1 MDNRTARKR
10 RIEETNSRTI
20 SNQRAN
26 ELAKYNAPFE
36 AARKSI
42 VKGTDGAFI
51 QRYQEQKA
59 KLLALFGATGE
70 DWDNWRWQFK
80 NRVEDADVLAG
91 ILGLDSRTVSE
102 IKTVGDQYRWAIT
115 PYYLALID
123 PMDARDPI
131 RLMSVPSPE
140 ELDSAGEPDPMDE
153 EHTNPAGAITRRY
166 PDRLIINVTNACA
179 MFCRHCQRR
188 RRIGERDMDSRA
200 GLIDESIDYIA
211 AHPEIRDVLITGGDA
226 LALSDTM
233 LESIISRLRAIPHV
247 EIIRLGTRM
256 VVTLPQRVTPEFVAM
271 LKKYHPVYINVQF
284 NHPQEMTPEAKK
296 ACGMLADAGVP
307 LGNQMVLLDG
317 VNNDKYVVRVLNHE
331 LLKARVRPYY
341 IFHAKQVIGTRH
353 FQTSVDDGIDIME
366 HLRGHT
372 SGMAIPTYIINAP
385 GGRGKTPILP
395 QYILEKDEK
404 TITLRTWEGEILKYP
419 NKH

>member
-1 MDNRTARKR
+1 MDNRTAGKR
-10 RIEETNSRTI
+10 RAEETDSRTI
-20 SNQRAN
+20 SNQRAI
-26 ELAKYNAPFE
+26 ELGKYNAPFE
-36 AARKSI
+36 AARARI
-42 VKGTDGAFI
+42 IKGTDKAFTE
-51 QRYQEQKA
+51 RYQEQKA
-59 KLLALFGATGE
+59 RLLALFHATGE
-70 DWDNWRWQFK
+70 DWDDWRWQFR
-80 NRVEDADVLAG
+80 NRIDDADVLAE
-91 ILGLDSRTVSE
+91 ILELDNRTISD
-102 IKTVGDQYRWAIT
+102 IKRVGDRYRWAIT

-123 PMDARDPI
+123 PKDKHDPV
-131 RLMSVPSPE
+131 RLMSVPSLE
-140 ELDSAGEPDPMDE
+140 ELDMEGDPDPMDE
-153 EHTNPAGAITRRY
+153 EHTNPAGVITRRY
-166 PDRLIINVTNACA
+166 PDRLILNVTNACA

-188 RRIGERDMDSRA
+188 RRIGERDVDSRA
-200 GLIDESIDYIA
+200 DLIDESIGYIA

-226 LALSDTM
+226 LALSDAM

-256 VVTLPQRVTPEFVAM
+256 VVTLPQRVTPELVEM
-271 LKKYHPVYINVQF
+271 LRKYHPVYVNVQF

-341 IFHAKQVIGTRH
+341 MFHAKQVIGTRH

-366 HLRGHT
+366 HLRGYT

-395 QYILEKDEK
+395 QYILEKDDE
-404 TITLRTWEGEILKYP
+404 TITLRTWEGKIIKYP